1 MFQLTEPTKAK
12 LKKAEDKGIK
22 VGQKDIRNATLIT
35 LEHTLPNTALEMF
48 DPELRPILY
57 GKGNPGAKGRKQ
69 AQLEGV
75 DMVEDLPALTQT
87 GAALATLN
95 WGKEQPGCSMIVKYG
110 VGDGRSDI
118 TFSDGTVQDVKLSL
132 LEGGAVK
139 VRYKFHA
146 PVDHLSDEQLGKLH
160 KMHQREVTITLTGPQ
175 VDDRQADIEDGD
187 QGGETVTPPAAGKRK
202 RGAGA
207 LTPIGALKKAQKN
220 ASGAKGE

>member
-1 MFQLTEPTKAK
+1 MFQLPEPTKAK

-57 GKGNPGAKGRKQ
+57 GKGNPGAKGKKQ

-87 GAALATLN
+87 GAALASLN
-95 WGKEQPGCSMIVKYG
+95 WNKEQPGCTMTVKYG
-110 VGDGRSDI
+110 VGDERSDI
-118 TFSDGTVQDVKLSL
+118 KFTDGTVQDVKLSL

-146 PVDHLSDEQLGKLH
+146 PVDHLTDEQLGKLH
-160 KMHQREVTITLTGPQ
+160 KMHQREVTITLCGPQ
-175 VDDRQADIEDGD
+175 VDDRQQEIEGGD
-187 QGGETVTPPAAGKRK
+187 QGGAEPVTPPAGKRK

-207 LTPIGALKKAQKN
+207 VTPIEALKKAEKN
-220 ASGAKGE
+220 AGAKS